1 MDASGFFDPTAPF
14 FIRWGMLPHWRQ
26 EAALY
31 FVTFRLADS
40 IPQDKLRLWLAER
53 KQWLIEHPAPHTE
66 ADALDFKKRFIDR
79 LERWLDAGYGS
90 CVLADPGARNVVES
104 ALRHFDGERYE
115 LGDLTVSGNHV
126 HVLVRPGVGFD
137 LSEVL
142 QSWKSFTS
150 KRLLEL
156 PAVAKVF
163 GETRVVWQK
172 ESFDHIV
179 RSQQQYDSIV
189 SYIRAH
195 ER

>member
-1 MDASGFFDPTAPF
+1 MHPSGYFDPDAPF

-26 EAALY
+26 DGALY

-40 IPQDKLRLWLAER
+40 IPQEKLRLWMAER
-53 KQWLIEHPAPHTE
+53 KEWLVEHRSPLSE
-66 ADALDFKKRFIDR
+66 ADALDFKKLFVDR

-90 CVLADPGARNVVES
+90 CVLADPDARHEVES

-126 HVLVRPGVGFD
+126 HALVRPGVGFD

-150 KRLLEL
+150 KRLLKL
-156 PAVAKVF
+156 PAVAKAF
-163 GETRVVWQK
+163 GEMRVVWQK

-179 RSQQQYDSIV
+179 RRQQQYDSIV

-195 ER
+195 DP